1 MQRGSRQDEQIKQ
14 LIVELR
20 DFGWILPGIV
30 VDQFEYLLPLLRRGP
45 GLEHLREHVIESADC
60 VKVTDTPPVAVDFR
74 ADYLFVL
81 RLGIGQPFQKIAEL
95 VDAVDGPSYR
105 RRQAMRLDR
114 RIGSLFSAA
123 RTLGTS

>member
-60 VKVTDTPPVAVDFR
+60 VKATDTPPVAV
-74 ADYLFVL
+74 YLFVL

-95 VDAVDGPSYR
+95 VDAFGGREMDPVIDGVR
-105 RRQAMRLDR
+105 RCA
-114 RIGSLFSAA
+114 
-123 RTLGTS
+123 